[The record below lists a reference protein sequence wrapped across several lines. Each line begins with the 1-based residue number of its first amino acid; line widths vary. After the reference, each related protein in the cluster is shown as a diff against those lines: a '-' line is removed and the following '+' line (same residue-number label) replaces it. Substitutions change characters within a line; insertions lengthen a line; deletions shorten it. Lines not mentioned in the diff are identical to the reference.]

1 MNLPLLVLVIA
12 EFGDRQGTS
21 RTIRDASH
29 DILVVVRAF
38 GGRPSY
44 VRLMESLKRLPVRVA
59 TCGDVGQGDFHP
71 MFTARASR
79 LMHSTDDHLPAAWGD
94 SPHWRRWKIS
104 LVVDLFGCL
113 LAAEKQARVI
123 VYLEDDVV
131 LLPTF
136 LSYVQEFARSQDR
149 VWWGMKQ
156 MGTQCF
162 MVRSSAIQGLYSAV
176 EPRWMLDPADWLI
189 WGNNLKHAYTPARFD
204 NVVLH
209 APGASTHPGS

>member
-1 MNLPLLVLVIA
+1 MNLIFILLTIA
-12 EFGDRQGTS
+12 EFGDRQGTL
-21 RTIRDASH
+21 RTIREASP

-38 GGRPSY
+38 GRRRSY
-44 VRLMESLKRLPVRVA
+44 VRLMNMLSQLPVRVA
-59 TCGDVGQGDFHP
+59 TCGDVGQGDFPP
-71 MFTARASR
+71 MFTERSSR
-79 LMHSTDDHLPAAWGD
+79 LMHSTDDNLPAAWGD

-113 LAAEKQARVI
+113 LAAEKRARVI

-131 LLPTF
+131 LLPSF
-136 LSYVQEFARSQDR
+136 LPYVQEFARSHDS
-149 VWWGMKQ
+149 VWWGMTQ

-162 MVRSSAIQGLYSAV
+162 MVRSSAIQGLYKAV

-189 WGNNLKHAYTPARFD
+189 WGSNLKHAYTPARFK

-209 APGASTHPGS
+209 APERSTHPKS